1 MNKTF
6 KRMMHMA
13 LALLLA
19 LSLAAPALAT
29 EASAPAAEETPAA
42 PVAQITEAPA
52 EAPVETPAPAAEET
66 PAAPAAQI
74 TEAPVETPAPAAEET
89 TAAPAAQITEAP
101 AEAPVETPA
110 PAAEETTAAPAAEPS
125 DAPAAEPAEAPVE
138 TPAPITEEELP
149 ANARLMAVLQ
159 DTLNAQRSVSIYAV
173 YDGEFLSFGDQVTFV
188 ALLRGYDNLTYTL
201 QWQWSQDNQIW
212 EDVPGAEQATYS
224 FQVAEDNYQNFWRV
238 GVTITGVIVPDELAA
253 AAQ

>member
-42 PVAQITEAPA
+42 PVAQITEAP
-52 EAPVETPAPAAEET
+52 VETPAPAAEET
-66 PAAPAAQI
+66 PAAPVAQI
-74 TEAPVETPAPAAEET
+74 TEAPAEAPAETPAPAAEET
-89 TAAPAAQITEAP
+89 TAAP
-101 AEAPVETPA
+101 V
-110 PAAEETTAAPAAEPS
+110 AEPS
-125 DAPAAEPAEAPVE
+125 DKPAAEPAEAPVE
-138 TPAPITEEELP
+138 APAPITEEELP

-201 QWQWSQDNQIW
+201 QWQWSQDNLIW

>member
-29 EASAPAAEETPAA
+29 EASAPAAEET
-42 PVAQITEAPA
+42 T
-52 EAPVETPAPAAEET
+52 
-66 PAAPAAQI
+66 AAPAAQI
-74 TEAPVETPAPAAEET
+74 TEAPAETPAPAAEET
-89 TAAPAAQITEAP
+89 TAAP
-101 AEAPVETPA
+101 V
-110 PAAEETTAAPAAEPS
+110 AEPS
-125 DAPAAEPAEAPVE
+125 DEPAAEPAEAPVE

>member
-52 EAPVETPAPAAEET
+52 EAPVDPPVPAAEET

-74 TEAPVETPAPAAEET
+74 TEAPAETPAPAAEET

-110 PAAEETTAAPAAEPS
+110 PAAEETTAAPVAQPS
-125 DAPAAEPAEAPVE
+125 DEPAAEPAEAPVE

-201 QWQWSQDNQIW
+201 QWQWSQDNLIW

>member
-29 EASAPAAEETPAA
+29 EASAPTAEETPAA

-52 EAPVETPAPAAEET
+52 E
-66 PAAPAAQI
+66 
-74 TEAPVETPAPAAEET
+74 TPAPAAEET
-89 TAAPAAQITEAP
+89 TAAP
-101 AEAPVETPA
+101 V
-110 PAAEETTAAPAAEPS
+110 AEPS
-125 DAPAAEPAEAPVE
+125 DEPAAEPAEAPVE

-201 QWQWSQDNQIW
+201 QWQWSQDNLIW

>member
-29 EASAPAAEETPAA
+29 EASAPAAEETGAA
-42 PVAQITEAPA
+42 PV
-52 EAPVETPAPAAEET
+52 
-66 PAAPAAQI
+66 AQI

-89 TAAPAAQITEAP
+89 PAAPAAQITEAP

-110 PAAEETTAAPAAEPS
+110 PAAEETTAAPVAEPS
-125 DAPAAEPAEAPVE
+125 DEPAAEPAEAPVE

>member
-29 EASAPAAEETPAA
+29 EASVPAAEETPAA
-42 PVAQITEAPA
+42 PVAES
-52 EAPVETPAPAAEET
+52 
-66 PAAPAAQI
+66 
-74 TEAPVETPAPAAEET
+74 
-89 TAAPAAQITEAP
+89 
-101 AEAPVETPA
+101 
-110 PAAEETTAAPAAEPS
+110 S
-125 DAPAAEPAEAPVE
+125 DEPAAEPAEAPVE

-201 QWQWSQDNQIW
+201 QWQWSQDNLIW

>member
-42 PVAQITEAPA
+42 PVAQITEAP
-52 EAPVETPAPAAEET
+52 
-66 PAAPAAQI
+66 
-74 TEAPVETPAPAAEET
+74 VETPAPAAEET
-89 TAAPAAQITEAP
+89 TAAPVAQITEAP
-101 AEAPVETPA
+101 AEAPAETPA
-110 PAAEETTAAPAAEPS
+110 PAAEETTAAPVAEPS
-125 DAPAAEPAEAPVE
+125 DEPAAEPAEAPVE

-201 QWQWSQDNQIW
+201 QWQWSQDNLIW

>member
-74 TEAPVETPAPAAEET
+74 TEAP
-89 TAAPAAQITEAP
+89 

-110 PAAEETTAAPAAEPS
+110 PAAEETTAAPVAEPS
-125 DAPAAEPAEAPVE
+125 DEPAAEPAEAPVE

>member
-52 EAPVETPAPAAEET
+52 EAPVETPAP
-66 PAAPAAQI
+66 I
-74 TEAPVETPAPAAEET
+74 
-89 TAAPAAQITEAP
+89 I
-101 AEAPVETPA
+101 
-110 PAAEETTAAPAAEPS
+110 
-125 DAPAAEPAEAPVE
+125 
-138 TPAPITEEELP
+138 EEELP

-201 QWQWSQDNQIW
+201 QWQWSQDNLIW

>member
-1 MNKTF
+1 MQRK
-6 KRMMHMA
+6 KRLWKKQ
-13 LALLLA
+13 LARLSAACLLA
-19 LSLAAPALAT
+19 FLLT
-29 EASAPAAEETPAA
+29 GCMAPAAEETPAA
-42 PVAQITEAPA
+42 PVAQI
-52 EAPVETPAPAAEET
+52 
-66 PAAPAAQI
+66 PAAPVDP
-74 TEAPVETPAPAAEET
+74 PVSAAEET
-89 TAAPAAQITEAP
+89 TAAP
-101 AEAPVETPA
+101 V
-110 PAAEETTAAPAAEPS
+110 AEPS
-125 DAPAAEPAEAPVE
+125 DEPAAEPAKAPVE
-138 TPAPITEEELP
+138 APAPITEEELP

>member
-13 LALLLA
+13 LALLQA

-52 EAPVETPAPAAEET
+52 E
-66 PAAPAAQI
+66 
-74 TEAPVETPAPAAEET
+74 TPAPAAEET
-89 TAAPAAQITEAP
+89 TAAP
-101 AEAPVETPA
+101 V
-110 PAAEETTAAPAAEPS
+110 AEPS
-125 DAPAAEPAEAPVE
+125 DEPAAEPAEAPVE

>member
-66 PAAPAAQI
+66 TAAPAAQI
-74 TEAPVETPAPAAEET
+74 TEAPAEAPAETPAPAAEET
-89 TAAPAAQITEAP
+89 TAAPAAQITEA
-101 AEAPVETPA
+101 
-110 PAAEETTAAPAAEPS
+110 
-125 DAPAAEPAEAPVE
+125 PAEAPVE

>member
-29 EASAPAAEETPAA
+29 EASVPAAEETPAA

-52 EAPVETPAPAAEET
+52 EAPVEPPAPAAEET

-74 TEAPVETPAPAAEET
+74 TEAPAETPAPAAEET
-89 TAAPAAQITEAP
+89 TAAPVAQ
-101 AEAPVETPA
+101 
-110 PAAEETTAAPAAEPS
+110 PS
-125 DAPAAEPAEAPVE
+125 DEPAAEPAEAPVE

-201 QWQWSQDNQIW
+201 QWQWSQDNLIW

>member
-29 EASAPAAEETPAA
+29 EASAPAAEETTAA

-52 EAPVETPAPAAEET
+52 
-66 PAAPAAQI
+66 
-74 TEAPVETPAPAAEET
+74 EAPVETPAPAAEET

-101 AEAPVETPA
+101 AETPA
-110 PAAEETTAAPAAEPS
+110 PAAEETTAAPVAEPS
-125 DAPAAEPAEAPVE
+125 DEPAAEPAEAPVE

>member
-42 PVAQITEAPA
+42 PVAQITEAP
-52 EAPVETPAPAAEET
+52 
-66 PAAPAAQI
+66 
-74 TEAPVETPAPAAEET
+74 VETPAPAAEET
-89 TAAPAAQITEAP
+89 TAAP
-101 AEAPVETPA
+101 V
-110 PAAEETTAAPAAEPS
+110 AEPS
-125 DAPAAEPAEAPVE
+125 DKPAAEPAEAPVE
-138 TPAPITEEELP
+138 APAPITEEELP

-201 QWQWSQDNQIW
+201 QWQWSQDNLIW

>member
-52 EAPVETPAPAAEET
+52 EAPVEP
-66 PAAPAAQI
+66 
-74 TEAPVETPAPAAEET
+74 PVSAAEET

-101 AEAPVETPA
+101 AETPA
-110 PAAEETTAAPAAEPS
+110 PAAEETTAAPVAEPS
-125 DAPAAEPAEAPVE
+125 DEPAAEPAEAPVE

-238 GVTITGVIVPDELAA
+238 GVTITGGIVPDELAA

>member
-42 PVAQITEAPA
+42 PVAQITEAPV
-52 EAPVETPAPAAEET
+52 EPPVS
-66 PAAPAAQI
+66 
-74 TEAPVETPAPAAEET
+74 
-89 TAAPAAQITEAP
+89 
-101 AEAPVETPA
+101 
-110 PAAEETTAAPAAEPS
+110 AAEETTAAPAAEPS
-125 DAPAAEPAEAPVE
+125 DEPAAEPAKAPVE
-138 TPAPITEEELP
+138 APAPITEEELP

>member
-1 MNKTF
+1 M
-6 KRMMHMA
+6 
-13 LALLLA
+13 
-19 LSLAAPALAT
+19 
-29 EASAPAAEETPAA
+29 
-42 PVAQITEAPA
+42 
-52 EAPVETPAPAAEET
+52 
-66 PAAPAAQI
+66 
-74 TEAPVETPAPAAEET
+74 ETPAPAAEET
-89 TAAPAAQITEAP
+89 TAAP
-101 AEAPVETPA
+101 V
-110 PAAEETTAAPAAEPS
+110 AEPS
-125 DAPAAEPAEAPVE
+125 DEPAAEPAEAPVE
-138 TPAPITEEELP
+138 APAPITEEELP

>member
-1 MNKTF
+1 MKISRKMTLLICAVVSGALIGAY
-6 KRMMHMA
+6 RVLAVDPAHPGGLYYGLCGGV
-13 LALLLA
+13 LALFG
-19 LSLAAPALAT
+19 
-29 EASAPAAEETPAA
+29 
-42 PVAQITEAPA
+42 
-52 EAPVETPAPAAEET
+52 
-66 PAAPAAQI
+66 
-74 TEAPVETPAPAAEET
+74 
-89 TAAPAAQITEAP
+89 
-101 AEAPVETPA
+101 
-110 PAAEETTAAPAAEPS
+110 
-125 DAPAAEPAEAPVE
+125 
-138 TPAPITEEELP
+138 
-149 ANARLMAVLQ
+149 LMAVLQ

>member
-29 EASAPAAEETPAA
+29 EASAPAAEETTAA

-66 PAAPAAQI
+66 
-74 TEAPVETPAPAAEET
+74 T
-89 TAAPAAQITEAP
+89 
-101 AEAPVETPA
+101 
-110 PAAEETTAAPAAEPS
+110 AEPT
-125 DAPAAEPAEAPVE
+125 EAPVE

-201 QWQWSQDNQIW
+201 QWQWSQDNLIW

>member
-52 EAPVETPAPAAEET
+52 EAPVDP
-66 PAAPAAQI
+66 
-74 TEAPVETPAPAAEET
+74 PAPAAEET

-101 AEAPVETPA
+101 AETPA
-110 PAAEETTAAPAAEPS
+110 PAAEETTAAPVAEPS
-125 DAPAAEPAEAPVE
+125 DEPAAEPAEAPVE

-201 QWQWSQDNQIW
+201 QWQWSQDNLIW

>member
-66 PAAPAAQI
+66 
-74 TEAPVETPAPAAEET
+74 

-110 PAAEETTAAPAAEPS
+110 PAAEETTAAPVAQITEAPAEAPVETP
-125 DAPAAEPAEAPVE
+125 APAAEETTAAPAAQITEAPAEAPVE

>member
-29 EASAPAAEETPAA
+29 EASAPAAEETGAAPAAQITEAPAEAPVEPPAPAAEETTAA

-52 EAPVETPAPAAEET
+52 EAPVDTPAPAAEET

-74 TEAPVETPAPAAEET
+74 TEAPAETPAPAAEET
-89 TAAPAAQITEAP
+89 TAAP
-101 AEAPVETPA
+101 V
-110 PAAEETTAAPAAEPS
+110 AEPS
-125 DAPAAEPAEAPVE
+125 DEPAAEPAEAPVE

>member
-29 EASAPAAEETPAA
+29 EASAPAAEETTAA
-42 PVAQITEAPA
+42 PVAQIT

-74 TEAPVETPAPAAEET
+74 TEAPAEAPAETPAPAAEET

-101 AEAPVETPA
+101 AEAPAETPA
-110 PAAEETTAAPAAEPS
+110 PAAEETTAAPVAEPS
-125 DAPAAEPAEAPVE
+125 DEPAAEPAEAPVE

>member
-52 EAPVETPAPAAEET
+52 E
-66 PAAPAAQI
+66 
-74 TEAPVETPAPAAEET
+74 TPAPAAEET
-89 TAAPAAQITEAP
+89 TAAP
-101 AEAPVETPA
+101 V
-110 PAAEETTAAPAAEPS
+110 AEPS
-125 DAPAAEPAEAPVE
+125 DEPAAEPAEAPVE

>member
-29 EASAPAAEETPAA
+29 EAETPEL
-42 PVAQITEAPA
+42 PTPTEAVETIA
-52 EAPVETPAPAAEET
+52 EPTEASAETPAPAAEEAT
-66 PAAPAAQI
+66 
-74 TEAPVETPAPAAEET
+74 AE
-89 TAAPAAQITEAP
+89 PTEAP
-101 AEAPVETPA
+101 AETPASAAEEATAEPTEAPAETPVETPA

-125 DAPAAEPAEAPVE
+125 DEPAAEPAEAPVE

>member
-66 PAAPAAQI
+66 
-74 TEAPVETPAPAAEET
+74 

-110 PAAEETTAAPAAEPS
+110 PAAEETTAAPAAQITEAPAEAPAETP
-125 DAPAAEPAEAPVE
+125 APAAEETTAAPAAQITEAPAEAPVE

>member
-74 TEAPVETPAPAAEET
+74 TEAPAETPAPAAEET
-89 TAAPAAQITEAP
+89 TAAP
-101 AEAPVETPA
+101 V
-110 PAAEETTAAPAAEPS
+110 AEPS
-125 DAPAAEPAEAPVE
+125 DEPAAEPAEAPVE

>member
-42 PVAQITEAPA
+42 PVAQITEAPVEPPVSA
-52 EAPVETPAPAAEET
+52 AEETTAAPVAQITEAPVETPAPAAEET

-74 TEAPVETPAPAAEET
+74 TEAPA
-89 TAAPAAQITEAP
+89 EAP
-101 AEAPVETPA
+101 AETPA

-125 DAPAAEPAEAPVE
+125 DEPAAEPAKAPVE
-138 TPAPITEEELP
+138 APAPITEEELP

>member
-66 PAAPAAQI
+66 
-74 TEAPVETPAPAAEET
+74 
-89 TAAPAAQITEAP
+89 TAAPT
-101 AEAPVETPA
+101 
-110 PAAEETTAAPAAEPS
+110 
-125 DAPAAEPAEAPVE
+125 EAPVE

>member
-42 PVAQITEAPA
+42 PVAQITEAP
-52 EAPVETPAPAAEET
+52 
-66 PAAPAAQI
+66 
-74 TEAPVETPAPAAEET
+74 VETPAPAAEET
-89 TAAPAAQITEAP
+89 TAAP
-101 AEAPVETPA
+101 V
-110 PAAEETTAAPAAEPS
+110 AEPS
-125 DAPAAEPAEAPVE
+125 DEPAAEPAEAPVE

-201 QWQWSQDNQIW
+201 QWQWSQDNLIW